1 MAVAPGGM
9 PAPRTCTLPFPN
21 PTLIAVVFCRCWSNG
36 CASSLLY
43 EPPYTEPYVRWCGR
57 TAEVTPPPTRSKRAA
72 VDEATRNAKLQ
83 PDRRCDCKCSTG
95 RRGKLRYRVR
105 LNTKR
110 IYLCPNE
117 SIAIR
122 STTSFDFA

>member
-9 PAPRTCTLPFPN
+9 PEPRTCTLPFPS

-57 TAEVTPPPTRSKRAA
+57 TAEVTPPPTRLK
-72 VDEATRNAKLQ
+72 ATETRSSWNEQ
-83 PDRRCDCKCSTG
+83 RRWTPTHGQEESHNIRLKDCWK
-95 RRGKLRYRVR
+95 
-105 LNTKR
+105 
-110 IYLCPNE
+110 E
-117 SIAIR
+117 SN
-122 STTSFDFA
+122 

>member
-9 PAPRTCTLPFPN
+9 PEPRTCTLPFPS

-57 TAEVTPPPTRSKRAA
+57 TAEVTPPPTRS
-72 VDEATRNAKLQ
+72 TPSQGPLT
-83 PDRRCDCKCSTG
+83 DRHLIELLLSPLFRTFF
-95 RRGKLRYRVR
+95 
-105 LNTKR
+105 TF
-110 IYLCPNE
+110 
-117 SIAIR
+117 
-122 STTSFDFA
+122 SFILLTLA